1 MKLWRP
7 TWDTLLTLLGAVL
20 LLLLSLRTFLP
31 SRISLPLSHPGT
43 FAIVAIL
50 CAIILCIGVLF
61 GTIRHK
67 EASPMVLAGL
77 GILCLLLPLPPST
90 ILLTIS
96 VVSFAGVALLSVLF
110 RQHSLDI
117 PRAPSMEDLM
127 QNAL

>member
-1 MKLWRP
+1 
-7 TWDTLLTLLGAVL
+7 
-20 LLLLSLRTFLP
+20 
-31 SRISLPLSHPGT
+31 
-43 FAIVAIL
+43 
-50 CAIILCIGVLF
+50 
-61 GTIRHK
+61 
-67 EASPMVLAGL
+67 MVLAGL